1 MRVRVEKVDI
11 CGWNQSDA
19 RNVNTNT
26 HTTDE
31 TVQFVDY
38 IDSYSEISRITDSWM
53 ESLIVT
59 QLSILVTHLLIP

>member
-11 CGWNQSDA
+11 CGWIQSDA